1 MVADDLGL
9 SGSEARSA
17 FFVKTDYDDRVHA
30 SISSTYGCCPAPD
43 ANELELGEVRPEANL
58 YSLVPQQGWWQRL
71 EDNSVPLRGSPVWV
85 ELTFEVSA
93 GAI

>member
-58 YSLVPQQGWWQRL
+58 CSLVPRQGW
-71 EDNSVPLRGSPVWV
+71 EDNKVPSSGAPVWV
-85 ELTFEVSA
+85 ELTFRVSA
-93 GAI
+93 GSI